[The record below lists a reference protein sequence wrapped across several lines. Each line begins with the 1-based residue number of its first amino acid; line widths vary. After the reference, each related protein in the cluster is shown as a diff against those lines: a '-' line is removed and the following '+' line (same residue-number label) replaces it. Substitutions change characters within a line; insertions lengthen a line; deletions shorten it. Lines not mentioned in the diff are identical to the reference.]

1 MALTNGTK
9 GNVER
14 VKLIRRIHRL
24 TASFL
29 SVVLVIVAISGI
41 LLGWKKNSSGYL
53 HPVSHEG
60 TTADLRQ
67 WLPLDSLN
75 PIAIRTLH
83 ETGRKGLSEELDRI
97 DIRPDKGMVKFV
109 FARHYHGIQLDGA
122 TGKVLY
128 VENRRSDLV
137 EDIHDMSVI
146 DRLLGIDGEVFKL
159 VYTTFTCYCWCSLLP
174 AYGSA
179 TFPGTGRGKMII
191 YSPAS
196 LAGQHER
203 PWPVHLFQFRQH
215 VEPGCD

>member
-1 MALTNGTK
+1 
-9 GNVER
+9 
-14 VKLIRRIHRL
+14 
-24 TASFL
+24 
-29 SVVLVIVAISGI
+29 
-41 LLGWKKNSSGYL
+41 
-53 HPVSHEG
+53 
-60 TTADLRQ
+60 LRQ

-75 PIAIRTLH
+75 AIAIRTLH

-159 VYTTFTCYCWCSLLP
+159 VYTTFTGLLLLVFTVTGLWLR
-174 AYGSA
+174 Y
-179 TFPGTGRGKMII
+179 FPRNGKGKDDK
-191 YSPAS
+191 
-196 LAGQHER
+196 L
-203 PWPVHLFQFRQH
+203 
-215 VEPGCD
+215 

>member
-9 GNVER
+9 GNVGR

-60 TTADLRQ
+60 TIADLRQ

-75 PIAIRTLH
+75 AIAIRTLH

-159 VYTTFTCYCWCSLLP
+159 VYTTFTGLLLLVFTVTGLWLR
-174 AYGSA
+174 Y
-179 TFPGTGRGKMII
+179 FPRNGKGKDDK
-191 YSPAS
+191 
-196 LAGQHER
+196 L
-203 PWPVHLFQFRQH
+203 
-215 VEPGCD
+215 